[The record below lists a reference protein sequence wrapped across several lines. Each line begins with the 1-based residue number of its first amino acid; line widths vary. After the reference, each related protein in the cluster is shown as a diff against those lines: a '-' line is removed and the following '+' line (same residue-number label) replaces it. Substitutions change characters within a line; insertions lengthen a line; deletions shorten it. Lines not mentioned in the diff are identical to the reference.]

1 MILLIGTPKTA
12 KQKAKHI
19 AVLWVA
25 VIPVLTLSCTVFLR
39 KKPLVAFSSSFCCLL
54 TLGFLLSVPFLLCAW
69 WCFFAKK
76 RPVAFFHVIFGGLGV
91 IQRVFNSSLIR
102 APLVH
107 TPSVSGGYSNNQS
120 YPSRRRADAASWL
133 FSSADGREAAEEAVE
148 LTAGSGSSS

>member
-1 MILLIGTPKTA
+1 MSPTYKPKKA
-12 KQKAKHI
+12 KQRESTLCSIICIYSLLEEPLI
-19 AVLWVA
+19 A
-25 VIPVLTLSCTVFLR
+25 FN
-39 KKPLVAFSSSFCCLL
+39 SSFCCLL
-54 TLGFLLSVPFLLCAW
+54 TLGFLLSFPFLLCAW
-69 WCFFAKK
+69 WCFFAKE
-76 RPVAFFHVIFGGLGV
+76 RPVAFFYVIFGSLGV
-91 IQRVFNSSLIR
+91 VQRVFSSSLIR